1 MTFGKALRPFIPVRL
16 AARIWFHLR
25 PMGSTPWGGPL
36 NGQCGRQQIAVD
48 LFRTFPFTHVVETGT
63 FYGNTTEFL
72 ARETQLPVFTVEAD
86 RSAYE
91 VARLRLR
98 NYPKVQLFF
107 GDSRSFLSGLISQ
120 TVSAASLP
128 FFYLD
133 AHWGADL
140 PLLEEIE
147 VILRIYPR
155 FVAMVDD
162 FQVPDDPG
170 YGFDDYG
177 GTKVLAGKLL
187 EPVIKSLAFG
197 YPRLPSAR
205 ESGSRRGCIVLSSR
219 ELCSQLRTV
228 PSLRVD

>member
-1 MTFGKALRPFIPVRL
+1 MTFSTALRPFIPVRL
-16 AARIWFHLR
+16 AARLRFHLH
-25 PMGSTPWGGPL
+25 PMNSIPWGGPF
-36 NGQCGRQQIAVD
+36 NGQCGRQQIVVD
-48 LFRTFPFTHVVETGT
+48 LLRTFQFTHVVETGT

-72 ARETQLPVFTVEAD
+72 ARETQLPVFTVEAN

-91 VARLRLR
+91 VAGLRLR

-107 GDSRSFLSGLISQ
+107 GDSRSFLHGLMSQ
-120 TVSAASLP
+120 TVTAASFP

-133 AHWGADL
+133 AHWEEDL

-147 VILRIYPR
+147 IILRIYPR

-177 GTKVLAGKLL
+177 GTKVLTSEYL

-228 PSLRVD
+228 PSLR